1 MNYKE
6 LIEALKSTLPQKVP
20 YGELVGAEGA
30 FAHSGPMVYEAP
42 APYFV
47 EQAITS
53 ITDLL
58 SRAES
63 AESAQETLQRAV
75 AEYKAR
81 AEKAERERDA
91 AVNDLKK
98 EVMGKIYA
106 CDYCK
111 KNDPDDFQ
119 CTHDDLCG
127 CHEWEWRGQK
137 EE

>member
-1 MNYKE
+1 MDYKKLATAVKLCGNIKGVE
-6 LIEALKSTLPQKVP
+6 GCKKCP
-20 YGELVGAEGA
+20 YWK
-30 FAHSGPMVYEAP
+30 GPDMTKCIPRMTVDA
-42 APYFV
+42 AS
-47 EQAITS
+47 A

-58 SRAES
+58 ARAEA
-63 AESAQETLQRAV
+63 AETAQVTLQRAV

-81 AEKAERERDA
+81 AEKAESERDA